1 MKKLSEKKWYN
12 GAVIA
17 CIGVALYALLM
28 NFGPVSSAVR
38 GFLGNFRPIFLGL
51 ILAYILN
58 SIAKFFYYKVFR
70 WMKLGKVRWAVSV
83 FLSLILVLLAIDLL
97 MSLLLPQL
105 TQSIGMFIGSFDDY
119 VDAVFRWMEGGALG
133 RLFDLRVLETRV
145 QSAVAS
151 ITGSIS
157 DNVPQIVGIAAGYG
171 RNILSWFIALIL
183 ALYMLL
189 DKNRLLRGVWR
200 LVRMLFRDEV
210 SEKILDFVLRCD
222 TIMISY
228 LSQSITDALI
238 VSAVNAVFMLIC
250 GMQYVGL
257 ITTAVGVTNLI
268 PTFGPFIGAGFGALV
283 LLMVNPR
290 HALIFLV
297 FCVALQTVDGYIL
310 KPKLFSGCLGVSGL
324 LILSSI
330 VVLGNMF
337 GIVGVLLSIPAAAIL
352 SFVYKD
358 YFMPDLE
365 KRKREREKAPEA
377 KA

>member
-28 NFGPVSSAVR
+28 NFGPVSAAVR

-70 WMKLGKVRWAVSV
+70 WMKLGKVRWTVSV

-145 QSAVAS
+145 QSAVAF

-157 DNVPQIVGIAAGYG
+157 DNVPQIVSIAASYG

-257 ITTAVGVTNLI
+257 ITTAVGVTNLV

-365 KRKREREKAPEA
+365 KRRRERTS
-377 KA
+377 